1 MFHKKISVKRI
12 ALVTGGSRGI
22 GLGIATEL
30 ALQGFDL
37 AVNGVRA
44 EQAVSGNIEFLQSLG
59 ARVLYCQADV
69 SLAPQRAEMLAR
81 VKEHFGALHVLV
93 NNAGVAPLERKDL
106 LEATEESFDR
116 LISTNLRG
124 PYFLTQAVANWMIEQ
139 GRTASDFC
147 GTIINVSSV
156 SATVASVNRGEYC
169 ISKAGV
175 SMATQLFATRLAE
188 FNIPVYEVRPGII
201 RSDMTAG
208 VTEKYD
214 KLIAGGLTV
223 QKRWGEPDDVGK
235 AVAALALGNFPYSTG
250 QVIMVDGGM
259 TIPRL

>member
-1 MFHKKISVKRI
+1 M

-22 GLGIATEL
+22 GFGVATEL
-30 ALQGFDL
+30 AAQGFDL
-37 AVNGVRA
+37 AVNGVRPV
-44 EQAVSGNIEFLQSLG
+44 EAVAGNIAMLEALG
-59 ARVLYCQADV
+59 AKVLYCQADV
-69 SLAPQRAEMLAR
+69 SIAGDRAKMLL
-81 VKEHFGALHVLV
+81 EIDSYFGALHVLV
-93 NNAGVAPLERKDL
+93 NNAGVAPLERKDI
-106 LEATEESFDR
+106 LEASEESFDR
-116 LISTNLRG
+116 LMNINLRG
-124 PYFLTQAVANWMIEQ
+124 PYFLTQAVANWMIKQ
-139 GRTASDFC
+139 GNQNTGFQ
-147 GTIINVSSV
+147 GVIISVSSI

-188 FNIPVYEVRPGII
+188 YNIPVYEVRPGII

-214 KLIAGGLTV
+214 KLIAGGLTA
-223 QKRWGEPDDVGK
+223 QKRWGEPADVGK

-250 QVIMVDGGM
+250 QVIMVDGGL